1 MLPNV
6 EVIFGMWYVVTLVGP
21 SSILSSFSL
30 SFLGI
35 PVCLA
40 FYSILESTAWTTS
53 PLSWKKQNKTDS
65 SSFHICTG
73 ATLSLETD
81 LEPREVTQLE
91 KCLPSMSEAL
101 SLQNGGERL

>member
-1 MLPNV
+1 MNHLS
-6 EVIFGMWYVVTLVGP
+6 TL
-21 SSILSSFSL
+21 L
-30 SFLGI
+30 
-35 PVCLA
+35 
-40 FYSILESTAWTTS
+40 
-53 PLSWKKQNKTDS
+53 KKNQTDSS

-101 SLQNGGERL
+101 ALQNGGERL